1 MLSGLYKYMNTIHPL
16 SDEIIQEFERC
27 FEYVEVPK
35 AQSLLRDSEICN
47 YTYVI
52 TNGLVRM
59 YYQKDG
65 QEISSMFIEEDT
77 PFNAPDSYYSR
88 TPGYLCLD
96 ALEPTRLARIHYN
109 QLQSMYLKFPELNFV
124 GRVIT
129 EKYFVKSEERLYLL
143 RKQTG
148 EERYSYF
155 LTHYPELIQRVPL
168 KYIASYLGL
177 SFETLSRIRN
187 KIRK

>member
-1 MLSGLYKYMNTIHPL
+1 MLSGLYKYMNAIHPL
-16 SDEIIQEFERC
+16 RDEIIQEFERC
-27 FEYVEVPK
+27 FEYVDFPK
-35 AQSLLRDSEICN
+35 GHRLLRDGEVCN

-52 TNGLVRM
+52 ISGLVRM
-59 YYQKDG
+59 YYIKDG
-65 QEISSMFIEEDT
+65 VEISSMFIAENA

-88 TPGYLCLD
+88 KPGYLYID
-96 ALEPTRLARIHYN
+96 TIEPTRIARIHYN
-109 QLQSMYLKFPELNFV
+109 QLQNMYLKFPELNFV

-129 EKYFVKSEERLYLL
+129 ENYFVISEERLYLL
-143 RKQTG
+143 RKQSG

-155 LTHYPELIQRVPL
+155 LGHYPGLLRRVPL